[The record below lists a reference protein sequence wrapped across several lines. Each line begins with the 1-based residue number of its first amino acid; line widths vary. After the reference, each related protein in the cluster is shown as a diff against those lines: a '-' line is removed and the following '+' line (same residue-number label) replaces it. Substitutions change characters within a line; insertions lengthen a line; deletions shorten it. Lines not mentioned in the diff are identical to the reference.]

1 MDILDMMVDGPI
13 LDEKRYLGKEQ
24 KNWVRRF
31 PDAAQ
36 EYMNKH
42 MPYFKGRWDFEFFHS
57 DVHVSYHTD
66 TILGN
71 DGDIG
76 FILPLDWEGHKPAT
90 IMYNWWSDRRVM
102 FAGNGEIRYADNNE
116 LALLVRE
123 IPSVD
128 FTFEWDKQKALI
140 FDCKQLHSARA
151 FKDSWKEFIIG
162 FVV

>member
-1 MDILDMMVDGPI
+1 MQLNFSKNEIIDNPFDMDILDMMVDGPI

-76 FILPLDWEGHKPAT
+76 FILHVFHYCYV
-90 IMYNWWSDRRVM
+90 I
-102 FAGNGEIRYADNNE
+102 
-116 LALLVRE
+116 
-123 IPSVD
+123 
-128 FTFEWDKQKALI
+128 
-140 FDCKQLHSARA
+140 
-151 FKDSWKEFIIG
+151 
-162 FVV
+162 